1 MQGGSACQQESG
13 SHGSISYSAGISACE
28 KGKQWQRALA
38 LLSEMWAA
46 KLEPDVIFSYS
57 AGISACEKGE
67 EWQLA
72 LALLSE
78 MWEAKLEQC
87 WAQLQRWDQRV
98 REGRAVA
105 VGAGAAE
112 RDVGSEGGAQRRQ
125 LQRWDQRVRERQAVA
140 AGAGAAERD
149 AGGEAGAR
157 RIQLQCWDQRV
168 REGQAVAAG
177 AGAAERD
184 EGDEAGTRLSYSAGI
199 SACENGEQWQLA
211 LALLS
216 EMRAAKL
223 EPNDISYSAGIS
235 ACEKGEQWQWAL
247 ALLSE
252 MSEVKVEPTVI
263 SHLLCC
269 DQRVREGRAL
279 AAGAG
284 AAKRDAGDE
293 AGAQRPQLQRWD
305 QRVRE
310 GRAVAAGAGTTER
323 DVRSEAGVQRHLS
336 YMAGRSACQNQ
347 LQR

>member
-46 KLEPDVIFSYS
+46 KLEPDVICTTS
-57 AGISACEKGE
+57 ATALGSARARKARSGS
-67 EWQLA
+67 W
-72 LALLSE
+72 
-78 MWEAKLEQC
+78 
-87 WAQLQRWDQRV
+87 RWRCSRV

-184 EGDEAGTRLSYSAGI
+184 EGDEAGTRPSAATALG
-199 SACENGEQWQLA
+199 SA
-211 LALLS
+211 
-216 EMRAAKL
+216 RA
-223 EPNDISYSAGIS
+223 
-235 ACEKGEQWQWAL
+235 
-247 ALLSE
+247 
-252 MSEVKVEPTVI
+252 
-263 SHLLCC
+263 
-269 DQRVREGRAL
+269 RRASS
-279 AAGAG
+279 GSW
-284 AAKRDAGDE
+284 
-293 AGAQRPQLQRWD
+293 RW
-305 QRVRE
+305 
-310 GRAVAAGAGTTER
+310 
-323 DVRSEAGVQRHLS
+323 H
-336 YMAGRSACQNQ
+336 Y
-347 LQR
+347 